1 MGSDILES
9 IMVDESGNH
18 HEMVQVHELGFVKLL
33 DVMGDDQEVENAAR
47 ISYGEGTR
55 KVSQT
60 RNLIR
65 YLMRHKHT
73 SPFEMCEV
81 KFHIK
86 LPIFIM
92 RQLVR
97 HRTANLNEYSGR
109 YSVMSNEFYLPQ
121 GDYLQ
126 KQSKTNNQGRGE
138 VHKSKGS
145 LQYEFNRVYD
155 NAMIGYQTL
164 LDEDLAREIARGI
177 LPVAN
182 YTECIWKIDLHN
194 FFHFVRLRS
203 DSHAQREIRDY
214 SDAMYN
220 LVKPYFPLC
229 CEAFEDYMRDAVT
242 FSASEMEF
250 IRDCVVGDLIE
261 EWAGYTDEE
270 FNDEVLQGKY
280 NLSKREMNELK
291 TKLSKKEN

>member
-1 MGSDILES
+1 
-9 IMVDESGNH
+9 
-18 HEMVQVHELGFVKLL
+18 
-33 DVMGDDQEVENAAR
+33 
-47 ISYGEGTR
+47 
-55 KVSQT
+55 
-60 RNLIR
+60 
-65 YLMRHKHT
+65 
-73 SPFEMCEV
+73 
-81 KFHIK
+81 
-86 LPIFIM
+86 M

-109 YSVMSNEFYLPQ
+109 YSVMSNEYYLPQ
-121 GDYLQ
+121 ADYLQ
-126 KQSKTNNQGRGE
+126 KQSTTNNQGRNE
-138 VHKSKGS
+138 VLPNKGS
-145 LQYEFNRVYD
+145 LHFEFNRVYD
-155 NAMIGYQTL
+155 TAQITYENL
-164 LDEDLAREIARGI
+164 LEEDLARELSRIV

-229 CEAFEDYMRDAVT
+229 CEAFEDYMRDAVS

-250 IRDCVVGDLIE
+250 IRDCVVGDLID
-261 EWAGYTDEE
+261 EWEGYTDEE

-280 NLSKREMNELK
+280 NLSKREMDELK

>member
-1 MGSDILES
+1 MKTI
-9 IMVDESGNH
+9 H
-18 HEMVQVHELGFVKLL
+18 QLGFVKLL
-33 DVMGDDQEVENAAR
+33 DVMGDDEEVENSAR

-55 KVSQT
+55 KVNQT

-81 KFHIK
+81 KFHLK

-109 YSVMSNEFYLPQ
+109 YSVMSNEFYLPE
-121 GDYLQ
+121 GDYLA
-126 KQSKTNNQGRGE
+126 KQSTTNSQGRGE
-138 VHKSKGS
+138 VLEQQGL
-145 LQYEFNRVYD
+145 LQFEFNRIYD
-155 NAMIGYQTL
+155 GASMAYQVL
-164 LDEDLAREIARGI
+164 LEEDLSRELARAV

-194 FFHFVRLRS
+194 FFHFVKLRS

-214 SDAMYN
+214 SDAMYE
-220 LVKPYFPLC
+220 LVKPNFPLC
-229 CEAFEDYMRDAVT
+229 CEAFEDYVQGATT
-242 FSASEMEF
+242 FSKQEMGV
-250 IRDCVVGDLIE
+250 IRELLEYADTKAALAGMSVKDVG
-261 EWAGYTDEE
+261 
-270 FNDEVLQGKY
+270 VLESKLG
-280 NLSKREMNELK
+280 KRESKEFLEKLK
-291 TKLSKKEN
+291 QGDAE

>member
-1 MGSDILES
+1 
-9 IMVDESGNH
+9 
-18 HEMVQVHELGFVKLL
+18 
-33 DVMGDDQEVENAAR
+33 
-47 ISYGEGTR
+47 
-55 KVSQT
+55 
-60 RNLIR
+60 
-65 YLMRHKHT
+65 
-73 SPFEMCEV
+73 
-81 KFHIK
+81 
-86 LPIFIM
+86 M

-138 VHKSKGS
+138 VHQSKGS
-145 LQYEFNRVYD
+145 IQYEFNRVYD
-155 NAMIGYQTL
+155 NALIAYQNL
-164 LDEDLAREIARGI
+164 LDEDLAREISRGV

>member
-1 MGSDILES
+1 
-9 IMVDESGNH
+9 
-18 HEMVQVHELGFVKLL
+18 
-33 DVMGDDQEVENAAR
+33 
-47 ISYGEGTR
+47 
-55 KVSQT
+55 
-60 RNLIR
+60 
-65 YLMRHKHT
+65 
-73 SPFEMCEV
+73 
-81 KFHIK
+81 
-86 LPIFIM
+86 M

-138 VHKSKGS
+138 VHESKGS

-155 NAMIGYQTL
+155 NAMIAYQTL

-194 FFHFVRLRS
+194 FFHFVKLRS
-203 DSHAQREIRDY
+203 DIHAQREIRDY

-229 CEAFEDYMRDAVT
+229 CEAFEDYMRDAVS

-250 IRDCVVGDLIE
+250 IRNCVVGDLID
-261 EWAGYTDEE
+261 EWEGYTDEE

-280 NLSKREMNELK
+280 NLSKREMDELK
-291 TKLSKKEN
+291 RKLSKKEN

>member
-1 MGSDILES
+1 MGSEQLET
-9 IMVDESGNH
+9 IFVDESGDH
-18 HEMVQVHELGFVKLL
+18 HQMIEVHELGFVKLIS
-33 DVMGDDQEVENAAR
+33 VMGDDTEVENAAR
-47 ISYGEGTR
+47 ISYGKGTR

-81 KFHIK
+81 KFHLK

-109 YSVMSNEFYLPQ
+109 YSEMSNEFYLPQ

-138 VHKSKGS
+138 VHQSKGS
-145 LQYEFNRVYD
+145 IQYEFNRVYD
-155 NAMIGYQTL
+155 NALIAYQNL
-164 LDEDLAREIARGI
+164 LDEDLAREISRGV

-229 CEAFEDYMRDAVT
+229 CEAFEDYMRGAVT

-261 EWAGYTDEE
+261 EWANYTDEE

>member
-1 MGSDILES
+1 VGSDILES
-9 IMVDESGNH
+9 ITVDDDGNH
-18 HEMVQVHELGFVKLL
+18 IEKIQIHELGFVQLL
-33 DVMGDDQEVENAAR
+33 DVMGDDEEVENAAR
-47 ISYGEGTR
+47 ISYGDGTR

-97 HRTANLNEYSGR
+97 HRTANINEYSGR
-109 YSVMSNEFYLPQ
+109 YSVMSDEFYLPQ
-121 GDYLQ
+121 GDYLA
-126 KQSKTNNQGRGE
+126 KQSTTNNQGRDE
-138 VHKSKGS
+138 VLPNKGS
-145 LQYEFNRVYD
+145 LQFEFNRVYD
-155 NAMIGYQTL
+155 NALISYQNL
-164 LDEDLAREIARGI
+164 LEEDLARELARI
-177 LPVAN
+177 LLPVAN
-182 YTECIWKIDLHN
+182 YTECIWKMDLNN

-214 SDAMYN
+214 SDAMYE

-229 CEAFEDYMRDAVT
+229 CEAFEDYVKDAVT
-242 FSASEMEF
+242 FSKQEMEL
-250 IRDCVVGDLIE
+250 IREAIWDGRGGLDTESEKL
-261 EWAGYTDEE
+261 G
-270 FNDEVLQGKY
+270 
-280 NLSKREMNELK
+280 KRE
-291 TKLSKKEN
+291 TKEFLEKLEIKGEPE

>member
-1 MGSDILES
+1 MKTI
-9 IMVDESGNH
+9 H
-18 HEMVQVHELGFVKLL
+18 QLGFVKLL
-33 DVMGDDQEVENAAR
+33 DVMGDDEEVENSAR

-55 KVSQT
+55 KVNQT

-81 KFHIK
+81 KFHLK

-109 YSVMSNEFYLPQ
+109 YSVMSNEFYLPE
-121 GDYLQ
+121 GDYLA
-126 KQSKTNNQGRGE
+126 KQSTTNNQGRGE
-138 VHKSKGS
+138 PLDSQGL
-145 LQYEFNRVYD
+145 LQFEFNRIYD
-155 NAMIGYQTL
+155 GASMAYQVL
-164 LDEDLAREIARGI
+164 LEHELSREVARAL

-194 FFHFVRLRS
+194 FFHFVKLRS

-214 SDAMYN
+214 ADAMYE
-220 LVKPYFPLC
+220 LVKPNFPLC
-229 CEAFEDYMRDAVT
+229 CEAFEDYMMGAVT

-250 IRDCVVGDLIE
+250 IRDHVVGDLID
-261 EWAGYTDEE
+261 EWECYTDEE
-270 FNDEVLQGKY
+270 FNDEVLTKKY
-280 NLSKREMNELK
+280 KLSNREMNELK
-291 TKLSKKEN
+291 KKLSKEGDAE

>member
-1 MGSDILES
+1 MGSTQLEKS
-9 IMVDESGNH
+9 LDMKEIH
-18 HEMVQVHELGFVKLL
+18 QLGFVKLL
-33 DVMGDDQEVENAAR
+33 DVMGNDEEVENAAR
-47 ISYGEGTR
+47 ISYGQGTR

-65 YLMRHKHT
+65 YLMRHSHT

-126 KQSKTNNQGRGE
+126 KQSKINNQGRGE
-138 VHKSKGS
+138 VHQSKGA

-155 NAMIGYQTL
+155 NAIISYQNL

-194 FFHFVRLRS
+194 FFHFVKLRS

-229 CEAFEDYMRDAVT
+229 CEAFEDYMRDAVS

-250 IRDCVVGDLIE
+250 IRDCVVGDLID
-261 EWAGYTDEE
+261 EWEGYTDEE

-291 TKLSKKEN
+291 RKLSKKEN

>member
-1 MGSDILES
+1 MGSEKLEKS
-9 IMVDESGNH
+9 LGMKTIH
-18 HEMVQVHELGFVKLL
+18 QLGFVKLL
-33 DVMGDDQEVENAAR
+33 DVMGDDEEVENSAR

-55 KVSQT
+55 KVNQT

-81 KFHIK
+81 KFHLK

-109 YSVMSNEFYLPQ
+109 YSVMSDEFYLPE
-121 GDYLQ
+121 GDYLA
-126 KQSKTNNQGRGE
+126 KQSTTNSQGRGE
-138 VHKSKGS
+138 VLEQQGL
-145 LQYEFNRVYD
+145 LQFEFNRIYD
-155 NAMIGYQTL
+155 GASMAYQVL
-164 LDEDLAREIARGI
+164 LEHDLSREVARAV

-194 FFHFVRLRS
+194 FFHFVKLRS

-214 SDAMYN
+214 ADAMYE
-220 LVKPYFPLC
+220 LVKPNYPLC
-229 CEAFEDYMRDAVT
+229 CEAFEDYIQGATT
-242 FSASEMEF
+242 FSKQEMGVIKELLEYA
-250 IRDCVVGDLIE
+250 DTKAAL
-261 EWAGYTDEE
+261 AGMSVKGAG
-270 FNDEVLQGKY
+270 VLESKLG
-280 NLSKREMNELK
+280 KRE
-291 TKLSKKEN
+291 SKEFLEKIRKGDAE

>member
-1 MGSDILES
+1 VGSAQLEKS
-9 IMVDESGNH
+9 LGMKTIH
-18 HEMVQVHELGFVKLL
+18 QLGFVKLL
-33 DVMGDDQEVENAAR
+33 DVMGDDEEVENSAR

-55 KVSQT
+55 KVNQT

-81 KFHIK
+81 KFHLK

-109 YSVMSNEFYLPQ
+109 YSVMSNEFYLPE
-121 GDYLQ
+121 GDYLA
-126 KQSKTNNQGRGE
+126 KQSTTNSQGRGE
-138 VHKSKGS
+138 VLEQEGL
-145 LQYEFNRVYD
+145 LQFEFNRIYD
-155 NAMIGYQTL
+155 GASMAYQVL
-164 LDEDLAREIARGI
+164 LEEDLSRELARAV

-194 FFHFVRLRS
+194 FFHFVKLRS

-214 SDAMYN
+214 SDAMYE
-220 LVKPYFPLC
+220 LVKPNFPLC
-229 CEAFEDYMRDAVT
+229 CEAFEDYVQGATT
-242 FSASEMEF
+242 FSKQEMGV
-250 IRDCVVGDLIE
+250 IRELLEYADTKAALAGMSVKDVG
-261 EWAGYTDEE
+261 
-270 FNDEVLQGKY
+270 VLESKLG
-280 NLSKREMNELK
+280 KRESKEFLEKLK
-291 TKLSKKEN
+291 QGDAE